1 MNNIFEEIATR
12 FEHDENKRNIHDHQH
27 TDGSYAPLI
36 KSPTFHNPKQLA
48 LPTFYLGKT
57 VEEWRMHSGSGTG
70 DFEDKE
76 SFKVEKHKISINYK
90 NEGREE
96 KTNVKKNLRPPHMHY
111 KYPQGGIAI
120 IFAMFYIQLNSCRD
134 HLELD
139 IYIGI

>member
-1 MNNIFEEIATR
+1 MNSIFEEIATR

-57 VEEWRMHSGSGTG
+57 VEEWRLHSGSGTG

-96 KTNVKKNLRPPHMHY
+96 KTNVKKKNQKGTKQFSQEGPRGKIEPMVD
-111 KYPQGGIAI
+111 
-120 IFAMFYIQLNSCRD
+120 NSSNN
-134 HLELD
+134 E
-139 IYIGI
+139 